1 MGVVFGII
9 GLIIFILFLMACFI
23 TSSEIAREEEE
34 MERIRVETEKHN
46 KDIINIIDL
55 ILGWKT

>member
-1 MGVVFGII
+1 MSLVFGII

-46 KDIINIIDL
+46 KDIIKNN
-55 ILGWKT
+55 

>member
-1 MGVVFGII
+1 MGLVFGII

-23 TSSEIAREEEE
+23 TSSEITREEEE

-46 KDIINIIDL
+46 KDIIKNN
-55 ILGWKT
+55 

>member
-1 MGVVFGII
+1 MGLVFGII

-34 MERIRVETEKHN
+34 MEKVRVKAENHN
-46 KDIINIIDL
+46 KDIN
-55 ILGWKT
+55 KNN